1 VRNAFAVVAGTIL
14 FAAASACASGGANK
28 PAADSNPDSENR
40 QLQPPCLGTADG
52 DCPSGNPLKDF

>member
-1 VRNAFAVVAGTIL
+1 VKNAFAVVAGTVL
-14 FAAASACASGGANK
+14 LAFASACASGGTK

-52 DCPSGNPLKDF
+52 DCPSGNPLNNF